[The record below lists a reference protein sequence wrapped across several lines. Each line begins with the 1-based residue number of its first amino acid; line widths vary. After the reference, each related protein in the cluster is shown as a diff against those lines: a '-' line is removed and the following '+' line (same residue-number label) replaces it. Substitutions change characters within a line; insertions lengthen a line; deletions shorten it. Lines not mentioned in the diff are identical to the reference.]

1 MCGRYKLQDPE
12 WVEADFS
19 TQFPTLS
26 DSVRRPR
33 FNVAPGQLVL
43 AITQGSSGRSLE
55 EMDWGIEAPWKGGPP
70 QIINARGEKLP
81 ESRFWKPMLEK
92 RRCAI
97 PADGFYEW
105 KAPVETGEKKQ
116 PFLFTRNE
124 GEPFWFAGVYAK
136 SRADEPKAENQCAII
151 TVDPNELV
159 EGIHNRMPAMLNAE
173 ELAVWLEG
181 DAEDAF
187 SALQPFPSVEMHAL
201 PIGRAIGNPRNEGP
215 ELVEPAEP
223 EGPAQ
228 AQLI

>member
-1 MCGRYKLQDPE
+1 MCGRYKLQDPD

-19 TQFPTLS
+19 TSFPTLS
-26 DSVRRPR
+26 DAVRRPR

-43 AITQGSSGRSLE
+43 AITRGPEGRALE

-70 QIINARGEKLP
+70 QIINARGEKMP

-105 KAPVETGEKKQ
+105 QALESGRKQ
-116 PFLFTRNE
+116 PYLFTRASGE
-124 GEPFWFAGVYAK
+124 GFWLAGVFAK
-136 SRADEPKAENQCAII
+136 SRGEEPLAENQCVII

-159 EGIHNRMPAMLNAE
+159 EATHNRMPAMLDAGG
-173 ELAVWLEG
+173 LDDWLEG
-181 DAEDAF
+181 ETEEAF
-187 SALQPFPSVEMHAL
+187 AALQPFPSKDMSAL
-201 PIGRAIGNPRNEGP
+201 AIGRAIGNPRNEGP
-215 ELVEPAEP
+215 ELIAPAEP

-228 AQLI
+228 ARLI